1 MARLLVNKHFTEHDK
16 ASQGFSNHE
25 DYVFGE
31 IIICNDSSNP
41 SIYIKDADR
50 NSVAI
55 GNVRITNDD
64 NLLSKTDSGEIK
76 TTIGLSWDS
85 QYNKIKLIGVNDTV
99 ISEINVFGD
108 DTIGDSIDEYIDRI
122 IDVNVI
128 IPTELNHPAGTII
141 GKEYLEIIFS
151 VNGNET
157 VEYIPFV
164 SSETLFTIEGGTSE
178 AEGEVVAE
186 FDKENNKYVISHGVV
201 DVENNDG
208 ESEVGSFG
216 NTKYITDINVNE
228 FGHVTSIN
236 KSTLPEIP
244 EHRIKKVG
252 SESQAGY
259 YVEDVLPT
267 ANDLEYEVKYKELPK
282 PSITTGETITDSFTT
297 TFVSNIV
304 ANGKDTHLTYEL
316 SEVNFNGYAKIG
328 DLDKF
333 VDEDELNAKLVNL
346 GIINPDG
353 EVPEVQVTI
362 DDSEVLEGRYVYDI
376 DVDDT
381 DKTKLYIRTQDLGLD
396 KFITKDSVV
405 NNDDSVLAWGES
417 VNIAEVGGNGI
428 SVTLP
433 SKPGVSLSEE
443 ETVSENGYVVID
455 VQPINEGETNEIK
468 IIKKELVL
476 DGIVY
481 DKNIDVPSNGTVLEW
496 PNAENTNS
504 VSVAK
509 IGNKDIKIKLPSQPS
524 IEVNDIENVSELTK
538 VITDIQAQ
546 GHVLN
551 VTKSDINL
559 KDYVDK
565 ESVISEDKELPWKTK
580 DAKGVVIPTKIA
592 EIGGESINVIMP
604 DEPVINYVS
613 GSTTSLNPKV
623 VTDIKVD
630 GLKMTVNYED
640 AIPKDYVSIEEL
652 NNKHFLTANNVNVK
666 NGSTDNN
673 TKTFVKS
680 ITTGITDNELD
691 ITLSYG
697 NIPEYDIN
705 DDITY
710 TSTAQLKWGDEEGGK
725 DGVSVVKIGDK
736 DIKVKLPNDPKVN
749 DVVNSKIV
757 TYDIDSVLTDK
768 KLNIKLTP
776 TQNGIEG
783 TPINTDADFSDF
795 VKISEIPN
803 VTVVDNGSG
812 KFVTDVTSNG
822 HSITLTRGDAM
833 QDVDVESSS
842 STVLQWNTAVEIA
855 KVDGKSIYAKLPV
868 EPEKGEGADGNTLY
882 TIEGGLT
889 DKSLKITLTG
899 TDKSTDE
906 VTADFSDF
914 VKASEIPNVT
924 VVDNGSGKFVT
935 DVTSNGHSITLTRE
949 NVDLGDY
956 VKNADLKDYTFTQ
969 SQHYTPTQS
978 ASTKSSSNGQYISGI
993 KIDDKNHIIDV
1004 VGTDLPTTATTA
1016 DSAKAL
1022 SSTISLGG
1030 ETQPVYFKNGSPVVC
1045 KTFITGIYKTD
1056 VTTALGYT
1064 PLEGE
1069 TYKGTVTDVKTIV
1082 GNSTSVS
1089 NAATTNGST
1098 YLRTIVEGSD
1108 GVTSSVLIQGAQN
1121 IGVTSDS
1128 NGTITITGPNLS
1140 GYITSEDTVKNAL
1153 NADKVNN
1160 LTVATAV
1167 PAGAVFTDTA
1177 TSKDGHYNPGSTAT
1191 TMSAGSGKY
1200 ISSLSLDGK
1209 GHVTGTTAGNLPT
1222 FSESYKGTVTS
1233 VTVQGSDGLTGS
1245 GTVSSSGTITLS
1257 HDVVYSGTS
1266 LSAGSGKYIS
1276 SLSLDGKGH
1285 VTGTTAGNLPTFSE
1299 SYKGTVTSV
1308 TVQGSDGLTGSG
1320 TVSSSGTIT
1329 LSHDVVYSGTSLS
1342 AENGKYISSLSLD
1355 GKGHVTGT
1363 TTKSLPTDTNY
1374 YHTPQF
1380 STGLKIASG
1389 TGANDMYVPE
1399 ATTTQAGAVI
1409 LVDSWDGTSTS
1420 LIVPQKGVKNAINFA
1435 INQATE
1441 LANNAYNSAVSA
1453 AETAANDAYTAA
1465 LGALDEYAVKYTDLP
1480 ITYGV
1485 ELNDETKAI
1494 SLSLYKSSTNQ
1505 SNGRWT
1511 TSASTISPLTAA
1523 MTPKSARY
1531 YPVSVSYD
1539 GYLACY
1545 VPWSNTACTYDGHY
1559 APSTDNSTSWV
1570 GGSPSTTSTLHLKG
1584 IQIDDKGHVITGES
1598 TRDNYVSSSELQ
1610 PTSTTKNYL
1619 LGTDVTGTT
1628 DGTFAHKHKSVY
1640 TQGSTNGTVTLYATH
1655 FSGLTFSA
1663 YTGFYET
1670 SDERH
1675 KIFKDDIEVD
1685 FEKLKLVPKKYF
1697 TWKDEGNKKLEIG
1710 TSAQEIQKI
1719 YPEIVNSNTEGVLS
1733 VDYSKLSVIA
1743 LKAIDV
1749 LHEENEKLRNELDEI
1764 KKHLGLK

>member
-16 ASQGFSNHE
+16 ASHGFSNHE

-157 VEYIPFV
+157 IEYIPFV
-164 SSETLFTIEGGTSE
+164 SSETLFTIEGGTSK

-186 FDKENNKYVISHGVV
+186 FDKEGNKYVISHGVV

-208 ESEVGSFG
+208 ESEIGSFG

-316 SEVNFNGYAKIG
+316 SKVNFDGYAKMG

-353 EVPEVQVTI
+353 EIPEVQVTI
-362 DDSEVLEGRYVYDI
+362 DDSEVLEGKYVYDI

-381 DKTKLYIRTQDLGLD
+381 DKTKMYIRTRDLGLD

-443 ETVSENGYVVID
+443 KTVSENGYVVID

-496 PNAENTNS
+496 PNDENTNS

-524 IEVNDIENVSELTK
+524 IEVDNIENVSELTK

-559 KDYVDK
+559 KNYVDK

-580 DAKGVVIPTKIA
+580 NTEGVVIPTKIA

-749 DVVNSKIV
+749 DIVNSKIV

-776 TQNGIEG
+776 TQNGIKG

-795 VKISEIPN
+795 VKASEIPN

-978 ASTKSSSNGQYISGI
+978 ASTKSASNGQYISGI

-1045 KTFITGIYKTD
+1045 KTFITGISKTD

-1140 GYITSEDTVKNAL
+1140 GYITSEDTVKYAQNAGT
-1153 NADKVNN
+1153 VNN
-1160 LTVATAV
+1160 LSVATAV
-1167 PAGAVFTDTA
+1167 PANAVFTDTA
-1177 TSKDGHYNPGSTAT
+1177 TTESGHYTPSTSASTLGAT
-1191 TMSAGSGKY
+1191 TGNNY
-1200 ISSLSLDGK
+1200 IRGIHLDSK
-1209 GHVTGTTAGNLPT
+1209 KHVISVSTGT
-1222 FSESYKGTVTS
+1222 
-1233 VTVQGSDGLTGS
+1233 
-1245 GTVSSSGTITLS
+1245 
-1257 HDVVYSGTS
+1257 
-1266 LSAGSGKYIS
+1266 
-1276 SLSLDGKGH
+1276 
-1285 VTGTTAGNLPTFSE
+1285 
-1299 SYKGTVTSV
+1299 
-1308 TVQGSDGLTGSG
+1308 
-1320 TVSSSGTIT
+1320 
-1329 LSHDVVYSGTSLS
+1329 
-1342 AENGKYISSLSLD
+1342 
-1355 GKGHVTGT
+1355 
-1363 TTKSLPTDTNY
+1363 PTDTNTWREVQCNGTSIGSNTLNLKAGTNVSLSNSNGTITISSTDTNTDTKVTSVGNHY
-1374 YHTPQF
+1374 TPN
-1380 STGLKIASG
+1380 SSTTLSASASSATDITNGNGVNVVTGLNIDA
-1389 TGANDMYVPE
+1389 
-1399 ATTTQAGAVI
+1399 AGHVVSVNSAKLKSTDTDTDTWRPI
-1409 LVDSWDGTSTS
+1409 IDTWSGTSTDTS
-1420 LIVPQKGVKNAINFA
+1420 VSQKGVTAAYAAADAAAYGYAYNAYHDAINIF
-1435 INQATE
+1435 
-1441 LANNAYNSAVSA
+1441 S
-1453 AETAANDAYTAA
+1453 
-1465 LGALDEYAVKYTDLP
+1465 
-1480 ITYGV
+1480 TYGIKYADILTTTTGAWCGLEV
-1485 ELNDETKAI
+1485 NGNTNKLG
-1494 SLSLYKSSTNQ
+1494 LSLYSPNNSPMDT
-1505 SNGRWT
+1505 GRWT
-1511 TSASTISPLTAA
+1511 NGNAKINTA
-1523 MTPKSARY
+1523 TTLVVPVQGRY

-1545 VPWSNTACTYDGHY
+1545 VPWSSGSDTACTYEGHY
-1559 APSTDNSTSWV
+1559 TPSEDDTSTWV

-1584 IQIDDKGHVITGES
+1584 IQIDGKGHVISGES
-1598 TRDNYVSSSELQ
+1598 TSNNYVSSSQLQ
-1610 PTSTTKNYL
+1610 PTSTTINYL
-1619 LGTDVTGTT
+1619 LGTNVTGTT
-1628 DGTFAHKHKSVY
+1628 DGTFAYKHNSVY
-1640 TQGSTNGTVTLYATH
+1640 TQGSTAGTVTLYSTH
-1655 FSGLTFSA
+1655 FSGLTFYA

-1675 KIFKDDIEVD
+1675 KNFKDDIEVD

-1697 TWKDEGNKKLEIG
+1697 TWKDEDGKKLEIG

-1719 YPEIVNSNTEGVLS
+1719 YPEVVNSNNEGVLS